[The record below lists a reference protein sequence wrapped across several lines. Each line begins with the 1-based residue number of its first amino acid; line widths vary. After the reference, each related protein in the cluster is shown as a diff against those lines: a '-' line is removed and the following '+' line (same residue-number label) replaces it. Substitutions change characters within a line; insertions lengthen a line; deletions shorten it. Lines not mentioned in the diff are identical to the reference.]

1 MRTSQI
7 PRRSLQAT
15 LALVAL
21 GVTTLLAP
29 ATSAIASPTHPQAP
43 RVAHAFATEAVLPSD
58 PRELLVAEKVDEA
71 I

>member
-7 PRRSLQAT
+7 LRRSLQAT

-21 GVTTLLAP
+21 SVTTLL
-29 ATSAIASPTHPQAP
+29 
-43 RVAHAFATEAVLPSD
+43 AHAFATEAVLPSD
-58 PRELLVAEKVDEA
+58 PRELLVTERVDEA

>member
-7 PRRSLQAT
+7 LRRSLRAT
-15 LALVAL
+15 LAVVAL

-29 ATSAIASPTHPQAP
+29 ATPAIASPTHPQAP